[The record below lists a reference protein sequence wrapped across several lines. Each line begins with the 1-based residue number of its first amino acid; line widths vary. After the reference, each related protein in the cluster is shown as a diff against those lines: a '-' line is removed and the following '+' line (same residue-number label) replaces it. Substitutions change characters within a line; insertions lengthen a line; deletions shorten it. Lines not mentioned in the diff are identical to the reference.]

1 MAAVNDLCYVP
12 FDSVVDTSFW
22 HILSKKKLDEY
33 RLEEGPF
40 PMSGEFTNGTPV
52 GIAPRMSI
60 DHASL
65 NGVNSSGRGN
75 LFRVNGY
82 LFTINTIDKFR
93 TMDKQAQIDEFG
105 RKHICGEAVNSQ
117 RDFLRHPNKLLTFFL
132 SAFCD
137 LKHHK
142 FYYWFSFPAVSQVHK
157 PQLLSKTSITT
168 EFSQAQLGTF
178 LPSYDA
184 WRQQSG
190 DAFFCLK
197 ATPDGLAVANLETL
211 DIGNK
216 ARSSGHGSHYVGF
229 CDPSS
234 HADFPGWALRNLL
247 FALSTTVYERL
258 SDSVIFSSHRKDSQ
272 AIKVI
277 CFRDRYFNQ
286 ERNFSH
292 SLVLGIKIEP
302 ESASEDTRFV
312 GWEKWK
318 GKLQPRF
325 VNLSSTMDP
334 VKYVCL
340 TPLACGCQGS
350 LFYPKV
356 ALETGHRRSH
366 SLTGDNVMKLAT
378 SAVDLNLKLMLWRML
393 PNIDLGVLH
402 KTRCL
407 ILGSGT
413 LGCNVARQLLAWG
426 FQSITFV
433 DNSTVSYSNPAR
445 QTLFTFEDAKS
456 GTEKAVAAAE
466 ALKRILPSVNASAH
480 NLTIPMPGHPVS
492 NASAGSNASSL
503 VESVREACSNL
514 DELVQNHDV
523 VFLLLDTREARWLP
537 TLLATY
543 HGKLAITAALGFDTF
558 LVLRHGLPRKQGT
571 SPSSDR
577 CVSGE
582 SSKKID
588 GGGLG
593 CYFCNDVVGPANSTR
608 DRTLDQQCTVARPGA
623 SMVASALAVELCVG
637 LLQHPDGQVSIHQDF
652 RQCFAPA
659 GGRSDADC
667 PGSQDYTFGFLPHQ
681 IRGFLSQFSEV
692 VPCTAAFSRC
702 SACSQPVLDAYAKGG
717 FDFLLRVFDEPGY
730 LEEVSG
736 LKELQLETYFDEV
749 SC

>member
-1 MAAVNDLCYVP
+1 GPICLRPNPTPHYTATPVVHFTSVYWHSTTFNFLKGKLRMAA
-12 FDSVVDTSFW
+12 
-22 HILSKKKLDEY
+22 KKLDEY

-216 ARSSGHGSHYVGF
+216 SHYVGF

-247 FALSTTVYERL
+247 FALSTTV
-258 SDSVIFSSHRKDSQ
+258 KDSQ

-334 VKYVCL
+334 V
-340 TPLACGCQGS
+340 
-350 LFYPKV
+350 
-356 ALETGHRRSH
+356 
-366 SLTGDNVMKLAT
+366 KLAT

-637 LLQHPDGQVSIHQDF
+637 LLQHPDGG
-652 RQCFAPA
+652 FAPA